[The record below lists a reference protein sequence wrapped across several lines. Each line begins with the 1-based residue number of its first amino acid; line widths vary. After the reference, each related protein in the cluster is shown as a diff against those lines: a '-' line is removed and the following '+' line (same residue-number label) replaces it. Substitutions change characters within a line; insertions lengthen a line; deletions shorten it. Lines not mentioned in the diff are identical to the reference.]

1 MSENQAP
8 PLIAGIDLGGTN
20 IQFGIVDPSGR
31 IHGRSKGK
39 TVPEQ
44 GLEAVLDRIVEGIVS
59 AAKAAGVKPTNLAA
73 VGIGVPGPVDPATGV
88 VREAVNLR
96 WSNTPIGDL
105 LTERVGLPVI
115 VDNDVNVAVYGEA
128 RHGAGMGSD
137 HLAGAWIGTGVGGGL
152 ILDGRLYYGH
162 HFSAGEIGHI
172 QLYPGNPPG
181 SRSVEN
187 ICSRTALA
195 ERLVGLVDANR
206 PSILRE
212 LAGDKWPRLKSRM
225 IAEAY
230 KLDDDLTVQVVND
243 AADRLGIALGNITTL
258 LSLDR
263 IILGGGLTE
272 ALQEPFVDRV
282 RASVQRT
289 AFPAIAKQVEVVAS
303 QLDDDA
309 GVIGS
314 ALLAVERLGLEPV
327 AASGPPENA

>member
-1 MSENQAP
+1 MSEDQSAA
-8 PLIAGIDLGGTN
+8 LFAGIDLGGTN
-20 IQFGIVDPSGR
+20 IQFGIVDAGGR

-39 TVPEQ
+39 TQPES
-44 GLEAVLDRIVEGIVS
+44 GLESILDRIVSGIEDAS
-59 AAKAAGVKPTNLAA
+59 QSAGVRPEDLSG

-105 LTERVGLPVI
+105 LTERIGLPVV

-128 RHGAGMGSD
+128 KHGAGIGSD
-137 HLAGAWIGTGVGGGL
+137 HIVGAWIGTGVGGGL
-152 ILDGRLYYGH
+152 VLDGRLYYGH

-195 ERLVGLVDANR
+195 ERLVGLIDANR
-206 PSILRE
+206 PSILRDI
-212 LAGDKWPRLKSRM
+212 AGDKWPRLKSKV

-230 KLDDDLTVQVVND
+230 RREDDLTVEVVND

-272 ALQEPFVDRV
+272 ALQDAFVDRV
-282 RASVQRT
+282 RIAVHRT
-289 AFPAIAKQVEVVAS
+289 AFPAIAKQVEVVPS

-309 GVIGS
+309 GVIGA
-314 ALLAVERLGLEPV
+314 ALLAIERLGV
-327 AASGPPENA
+327 VEN

>member
-1 MSENQAP
+1 MSEDQPSA
-8 PLIAGIDLGGTN
+8 LIAGIDLGGTN
-20 IQFGIVDPSGR
+20 IQFGIVDAAGR
-31 IHGRSKGK
+31 IHGRSKSK
-39 TVPEQ
+39 TQPES
-44 GLEAVLDRIVEGIVS
+44 GLDSILDRIVEGIGQ
-59 AAKAAGVKPTNLAA
+59 AAKSAGLRVTDLVG
-73 VGIGVPGPVDPATGV
+73 VGIGVPGPVDPASGV

-96 WSNTPIGDL
+96 WSNTPVGDML
-105 LTERVGLPVI
+105 AERVGLPVV

-128 RHGAGMGSD
+128 KHGAGIGSD
-137 HLAGAWIGTGVGGGL
+137 HIAGAWIGTGVGGGL
-152 ILDGRLYYGH
+152 VLGGRLYYGH

-181 SRSVEN
+181 TRSVEN

-206 PSILRE
+206 PSVIKE
-212 LAGDKWPRLKSRM
+212 LAGDKWPRIKSKT

-230 KLDDDLTVQVVND
+230 RLEDDLTVEVVND

-272 ALQEPFVDRV
+272 ALQDAFVDRV
-282 RASVQRT
+282 RVAVHRT
-289 AFPAIAKQVEVVAS
+289 AFPAIAKQVEVVPS

-309 GVIGS
+309 GVIGA
-314 ALLAVERLGLEPV
+314 ALLAIERLGLVE
-327 AASGPPENA
+327 A